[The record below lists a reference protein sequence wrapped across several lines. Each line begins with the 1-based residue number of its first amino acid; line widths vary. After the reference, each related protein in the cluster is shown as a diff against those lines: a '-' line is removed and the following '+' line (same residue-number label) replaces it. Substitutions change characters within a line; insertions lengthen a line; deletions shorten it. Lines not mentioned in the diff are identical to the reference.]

1 MRVNYKGCEKDFDY
15 RLAEISYS
23 EEEENLFTRVMK
35 LMNIRG
41 WEINDITDGYASC
54 KIEDKLEYKYFM
66 EDWKLCKKCIIN
78 CEKFG
83 F

>member
-54 KIEDKLEYKYFM
+54 IIEDINEYKSFM
-66 EDWKLCKKCIIN
+66 KEWKECKKCIRQCI
-78 CEKFG
+78 KFG

>member
-15 RLAEISYS
+15 RLAEITYN

-41 WEINDITDGYASC
+41 WGINDITDGYASC

-66 EDWKLCKKCIIN
+66 EDWKACKKCIIN